1 MYALYKILLIA
12 LSAIFLIGCASTRH
26 DWGNYESELYTYYK
40 SPTPEE
46 QQELVNELATTF
58 ARTEKKGVS
67 PPPGLYAEYGTFLFQ
82 EGDYPNAIQ
91 FYEKEKI
98 AWPESAKFMD
108 SLISTLQQRV
118 DAGEIQEAT
127 ETDNE

>member
-1 MYALYKILLIA
+1 MKHLYRIVLVA
-12 LSAIFLIGCASTRH
+12 LSATFFSGCVSTKH

-46 QQELVNELATTF
+46 QEELMNELATTF
-58 ARTEKKGVS
+58 SRTENEGVV

-82 EGDYPNAIQ
+82 EGDFPSAIQ
-91 FYEKEKI
+91 YYEKEKN

-108 SLISTLQQRV
+108 SLISTLQQRI
-118 DAGEIQEAT
+118 DIQETRKAG
-127 ETDNE
+127 NE